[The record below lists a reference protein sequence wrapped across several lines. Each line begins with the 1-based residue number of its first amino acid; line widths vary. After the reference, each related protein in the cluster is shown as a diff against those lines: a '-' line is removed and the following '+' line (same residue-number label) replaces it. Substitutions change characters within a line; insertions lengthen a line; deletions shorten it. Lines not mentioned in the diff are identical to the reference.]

1 MPPILRPLLALLAAA
16 TLLAAPVHGQDLF
29 SHFQFKDLK
38 FQFWPEGLEDDADR
52 EGSAI
57 TVHVTRVEVK
67 DLDAVEF
74 RHCIDSDMSFCSYN
88 LPPTGD
94 QDGTV
99 ERDEVADFRNI
110 VQVGLQGYVPKVR
123 EFTDTLRHNITIDG
137 QKATLVN
144 IYNVAITGAEGDTDS
159 NATILV
165 DLDAKALYKNDY
177 KAAKHVVK
185 IGNMTL
191 RPGFSYT
198 NAIWAAGDASWSF
211 DPTSTK
217 PESAKSVVN
226 QHGLFTAQTSY
237 ESLGEKG
244 LELTLVKGASKG
256 KSPGLEV
263 PLLVAVLVGL
273 ALVRRRP

>member
-1 MPPILRPLLALLAAA
+1 VAS
-16 TLLAAPVHGQDLF
+16 TLLVAPVQAQELF
-29 SHFQFKDLK
+29 SHFNFKDLK
-38 FQFWPEGLEDDADR
+38 FQFWPGGLEDDADR

-57 TVHVTRVEVK
+57 TVHVTKVEVK

-74 RHCIDSDMSFCSYN
+74 RHCIDADMSFCSYN
-88 LPPTGD
+88 IPSSGN
-94 QDGTV
+94 QDGQVTAA
-99 ERDEVADFRNI
+99 EVADFKI
-110 VQVGLQGYVPKVR
+110 LVQAGLQGYVPKVR
-123 EFTDTLRHNITIDG
+123 DFMNTLRTNISVDG
-137 QKATLVN
+137 QKAKLVN
-144 IYNVAITGAEGDTDS
+144 IYSVVITGAEGDTDS